1 MKPMQ
6 YTITP
11 KFCRKAEKDLGH
23 RSEMTKLMRNL
34 MKPKLALKRNSQS
47 YMIMTMKAAAME
59 NRPSEEIP
67 TSILTVRW
75 TVKPYLGS
83 FSSQRM
89 MHRMV
94 RMICETRRRIF
105 RLEPMGMASKKSA
118 ITTMEPMLEPYS
130 VIREQT

>member
-59 NRPSEEIP
+59 KMPVVGTANTWFCWLKNSN
-67 TSILTVRW
+67 S
-75 TVKPYLGS
+75 
-83 FSSQRM
+83 
-89 MHRMV
+89 
-94 RMICETRRRIF
+94 RRI
-105 RLEPMGMASKKSA
+105 ASA
-118 ITTMEPMLEPYS
+118 
-130 VIREQT
+130 